1 MRTVGIFEAKSQL
14 SSLIQKVENGEEIL
28 LTRHG
33 KTVARLVPPE
43 PRENA
48 SVIADWVRDL
58 RAFRKGKDLGAI
70 AGATLPELIA
80 AGRK

>member
-1 MRTVGIFEAKSQL
+1 MRSVGIFEAKSQL

-43 PRENA
+43 PCENA
-48 SVIADWVRDL
+48 SVIADWVTDL

-70 AGATLPELIA
+70 AGTTLPELIE